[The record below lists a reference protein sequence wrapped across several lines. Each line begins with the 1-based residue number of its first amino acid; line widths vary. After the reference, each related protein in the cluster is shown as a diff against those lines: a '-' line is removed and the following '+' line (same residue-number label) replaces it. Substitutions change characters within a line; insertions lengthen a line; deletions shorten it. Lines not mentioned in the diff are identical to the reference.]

1 MTRTLK
7 AIHAIITPINF
18 YKEIIGKK
26 MKKAFMMIAVLTFTT
41 SLSAVDLISAVDLAF
56 KSDPQFLRDK
66 NLLDK
71 QKELVNQARA
81 PLLPNISI
89 SGSYSDTDNST
100 SNDTNTQ
107 NIGVTL
113 SQTIFDRE
121 KFLNLEQSQL
131 NLKVAELN
139 FLISKEQTILRIIDA
154 YFSILIAQNNL
165 KTIQS
170 EKDAVKEQLEFA
182 KRNFEVGTSTITDQ
196 QEAQARFDLIRA
208 SEIRT
213 ENDLAIA
220 RTNLEKSLLVPLPE
234 NLLGINKKV
243 RLEKPNL
250 SKPEEW
256 MQIARDNNLK
266 VKIARIKTKLATLE
280 LKKRK
285 IARTPS
291 LNLSLSANN
300 STVDS
305 TASIT
310 QDIKTATL
318 SISAPIY
325 KGGSIS
331 ASERQA
337 ISELKRE
344 ENTLEFEMLNA
355 DRSAGK
361 SFRTF
366 IAGLSQVE
374 ALEAAEESSKVAL
387 ESNKLG
393 YEVGVRI
400 NIDVLN
406 AQRQLF
412 STQRD
417 LAIARYDA
425 LQAKLE
431 LLSAIG
437 DLDLSAVKQMSQLI
451 SDSN

>member
-1 MTRTLK
+1 
-7 AIHAIITPINF
+7 
-18 YKEIIGKK
+18 
-26 MKKAFMMIAVLTFTT
+26 MKKAFTMIAVLTFAT
-41 SLSAVDLISAVDLAF
+41 SLSAMDLISAVDLAF

-81 PLLPNISI
+81 PLMPNISI
-89 SGSYSDTDNST
+89 SGSYADTENSASNGT
-100 SNDTNTQ
+100 STQ

-131 NLKVAELN
+131 NLKIAELN
-139 FLISKEQTILRIIDA
+139 FLISKEQTILRIVDA
-154 YFSILIAQNNL
+154 YFGILIAQNNL

-220 RTNLEKSLLVPLPE
+220 RTNLEKSLLVSLPE

-250 SKPEEW
+250 AKPKEW
-256 MQIARDNNLK
+256 MQIARDNNLS
-266 VKIARIKTKLATLE
+266 VKIARIRTKLATLD

-285 IARTPS
+285 IARIPS

-300 STVDS
+300 STIDS
-305 TASIT
+305 TTSIT
-310 QDIKTATL
+310 QDTKTATL

-425 LQAKLE
+425 LRAKLE

-437 DLDLSAVKQMSQLI
+437 DLNLSAVKEISQLI

>member
-1 MTRTLK
+1 
-7 AIHAIITPINF
+7 
-18 YKEIIGKK
+18 
-26 MKKAFMMIAVLTFTT
+26 MKKAFMIIAVMTFST

-56 KSDPQFLRDK
+56 RSDPQFLRDK

-81 PLLPNISI
+81 PLMPNVLI
-89 SGSYSDTDNST
+89 SGSYADTESST

-139 FLISKEQTILRIIDA
+139 FLISREQTILRIVDA

-220 RTNLEKSLLVPLPE
+220 RTNLEKSLLVPLPK

-243 RLEKPNL
+243 RLEKPKF
-250 SKPEEW
+250 SDPKEW

-266 VKIARIKTKLATLE
+266 VKIARIRTKLATLD

-285 IARTPS
+285 IARMPS

-300 STVDS
+300 STIDS
-305 TASIT
+305 TTSIT

-331 ASERQA
+331 SSERQA

-366 IAGLSQVE
+366 VAGLSQVE

-417 LAIARYDA
+417 LAIARYDV
-425 LQAKLE
+425 LRAKLE

-437 DLDLSAVKQMSQLI
+437 DLDLSAVKQISQLI

>member
-1 MTRTLK
+1 
-7 AIHAIITPINF
+7 
-18 YKEIIGKK
+18 

-81 PLLPNISI
+81 PLMPNILI
-89 SGSYSDTDNST
+89 SGSYSDTENST

-139 FLISKEQTILRIIDA
+139 FLISKEQTILRIVDA

-234 NLLGINKKV
+234 NLLGINKRI
-243 RLEKPNL
+243 RLEKPEL
-250 SKPEEW
+250 TVPKEW
-256 MQIARDNNLK
+256 MQIARDNNLN
-266 VKIARIKTKLATLE
+266 VKIARIRTKLATLD

-285 IARTPS
+285 IARMPS

-300 STVDS
+300 STIDS
-305 TASIT
+305 TTSIT

-331 ASERQA
+331 SSERQA

-417 LAIARYDA
+417 LAVARYDA
-425 LQAKLE
+425 LRAKLE

-437 DLDLSAVKQMSQLI
+437 DLDLSAVKQISQLI

>member
-139 FLISKEQTILRIIDA
+139 FLISKEQTILRIVDA

-165 KTIQS
+165 KTIRS

-220 RTNLEKSLLVPLPE
+220 RTNLEKSLLVSLPE

-243 RLEKPNL
+243 RLEKPKL
-250 SKPEEW
+250 SKPKEW
-256 MQIARDNNLK
+256 MQIARDTNLK

-305 TASIT
+305 TTSIT

-417 LAIARYDA
+417 LAISRYDA
-425 LQAKLE
+425 LRAKLE

>member
-1 MTRTLK
+1 
-7 AIHAIITPINF
+7 
-18 YKEIIGKK
+18 

-41 SLSAVDLISAVDLAF
+41 SLSAMDLISAVNLAF

-81 PLLPNISI
+81 PLMPNIFI
-89 SGSYSDTDNST
+89 SGSYADTENSA
-100 SNDTNTQ
+100 SNDTNSQ
-107 NIGVTL
+107 NFGITL

-121 KFLNLEQSQL
+121 KFLSLEQSQL
-131 NLKVAELN
+131 NLEVAELN
-139 FLISKEQTILRIIDA
+139 FLISKEQTILRIVNA

-208 SEIRT
+208 SEIKA

-220 RTNLEKSLLVPLPE
+220 RTNLEKSLLVSLPK
-234 NLLGINKKV
+234 NLLGINQKV
-243 RLEKPNL
+243 RLENPKL
-250 SKPEEW
+250 SNPKEW

-266 VKIARIKTKLATLE
+266 VKIARIRTRLATLD

-285 IARTPS
+285 IARVPS

-300 STVDS
+300 STIDS
-305 TASIT
+305 TTSIT

-425 LQAKLE
+425 LLANLE

-437 DLDLSAVKQMSQLI
+437 DLELSAVNKISQLI
-451 SDSN
+451 SNSN

>member
-1 MTRTLK
+1 
-7 AIHAIITPINF
+7 
-18 YKEIIGKK
+18 
-26 MKKAFMMIAVLTFTT
+26 MKKASMIIAVMTFST

-81 PLLPNISI
+81 PLMPNVLI
-89 SGSYSDTDNST
+89 SGSYADTESST

-139 FLISKEQTILRIIDA
+139 FLISKEQTILRIVDA

-234 NLLGINKKV
+234 NLAGINRKV
-243 RLEKPNL
+243 RLEKPKF
-250 SKPEEW
+250 SEPQEW

-266 VKIARIKTKLATLE
+266 VKIGRIRTKLATLD

-285 IARTPS
+285 IARMPS

-300 STVDS
+300 STIDS
-305 TASIT
+305 TTSIT

-331 ASERQA
+331 SSERQA

-366 IAGLSQVE
+366 VAGLSQVE

-425 LQAKLE
+425 LRAKLE

-437 DLDLSAVKQMSQLI
+437 DLDLSAVKQISQLI

>member
-1 MTRTLK
+1 
-7 AIHAIITPINF
+7 
-18 YKEIIGKK
+18 
-26 MKKAFMMIAVLTFTT
+26 MKKASMIIAVMSFST

-56 KSDPQFLRDK
+56 RSDPQFLRDK

-81 PLLPNISI
+81 PLMPNVLI
-89 SGSYSDTDNST
+89 SGSYADTESST

-139 FLISKEQTILRIIDA
+139 FLISREQTILRIVDA

-220 RTNLEKSLLVPLPE
+220 RTNLEKSLLVPLPK

-243 RLEKPNL
+243 RLEKPKF
-250 SKPEEW
+250 SDPKEW

-266 VKIARIKTKLATLE
+266 VKIARIRTKLATLD

-285 IARTPS
+285 IARMPS

-300 STVDS
+300 STIDS
-305 TASIT
+305 TTSIT

-331 ASERQA
+331 SSERQA

-355 DRSAGK
+355 DRTAGK

-366 IAGLSQVE
+366 VSSLSQIE

-425 LQAKLE
+425 LRAKLE

-437 DLDLSAVKQMSQLI
+437 DLELSAVKQISQLI